1 MVYQILV
8 AGCWLHQPSNQ
19 LFVHLGCPIAIPMAG
34 GDDMDS
40 LIQDIRFAL
49 RSLRNSRA
57 TSIIA
62 VLCLALGIG
71 ANTAI
76 FSVIRAVLLES
87 LPYSEPQRL
96 VALNEAGSGGPSSV
110 SAPVYFDMKR
120 ETKIFTDV
128 AAWTYARVD
137 LGVGEPERLLGVR
150 GTTNLFS
157 TLGAKPLIGRALL
170 PSDEPPSANPVVVLS
185 EGLWRRRFGGDQKIV
200 GTQIDLSNTRYTVVG
215 VMPAAFDFPIA
226 AVHKDFWIPLDF
238 AVIGGKEARNNRSL
252 QVLARLAP
260 GVDSARAM
268 ASLSTVAQRLATAY
282 PEAHKGRGLLV
293 RSVAGQTLGSIRPAL
308 LILLT
313 GVGLVLLI
321 ACANVANLTLAR
333 SAGRK
338 REVAIRTA
346 LGADRSRLVRQLLT
360 ESALLSVV
368 GGALGLAVA
377 WWGLHA
383 LLGLSLNVLPR
394 GESIGIQGDV
404 LLFATVVSLATG
416 IGIGLVPAIRASRP
430 DLRADLAEGAGKTS
444 ASAARHRTLKALI
457 VGEIALSVVLLTGAG
472 LVIRSF
478 VALLDVDAGF
488 KADGVL
494 TFSVAPPAKTYADSV
509 VYSQFFEPILQRVRA
524 IPGVRAAGVTNVLPV
539 AGGTTDR
546 FFQITGQAK
555 VTEIVKRPDAQ
566 LRVISP
572 DYFRAFGIR
581 VVSGRE
587 FNAGDTRTSEKVII
601 VNDELARRF
610 FPGQNPIGK
619 HIEIADDEPLTI
631 VGVVRAVREIGLDQQ
646 LLPEFYVPGEQ
657 WMGVGAMSFV
667 VSTTGDPAAV
677 ARDVREVV
685 RALAPRQPVYGL
697 ATMTNVVRNSLGTRR
712 LLLMLL
718 GLFAGLALVL
728 SAAGVFGVMSYG
740 VTQRRREI
748 GIRIAL
754 GAKFGDVTS
763 MVLRDV
769 ATVTASGVGLGIVVM
784 LLSAR
789 LLTSMLYG
797 VTAYDVPTYLAVPL
811 VIGVVAFFAGAIPAV
826 RAARTDPLVAMRSE

>member
-1 MVYQILV
+1 
-8 AGCWLHQPSNQ
+8 
-19 LFVHLGCPIAIPMAG
+19 
-34 GDDMDS
+34 MDS
-40 LIQDIRFAL
+40 LRQDIRFAV

-62 VLCLALGIG
+62 LLCLALGIG

-87 LPYSEPQRL
+87 LPYSKPEQL
-96 VALNEAGSGGPSSV
+96 VYLNEFGSRGAGSV
-110 SAPVYFDMKR
+110 SAPVYFDMQA
-120 ETKIFTDV
+120 ETKIFSDV
-128 AAWTYARVD
+128 AAWMYARAD

-157 TLGAKPLIGRALL
+157 TLGAKPLLGRTLL
-170 PSDEPPSANPVVVLS
+170 ASDEPPSADPVVVLS
-185 EGLWRRRFGGDQKIV
+185 EGLWRRRFGGDPHIV
-200 GTQIDLSNTRYTVVG
+200 GTKIELSNTPYTVVG
-215 VMPAAFDFPIA
+215 VMPAAFDFPVTTA
-226 AVHKDFWIPLDF
+226 HKDFWIPLDF
-238 AVIGGKEARNNRSL
+238 AVIGGKLARNNRPL

-260 GVDSARAM
+260 RVDSARAM
-268 ASLSTVAQRLATAY
+268 SSLSIVAQRLAAEY
-282 PEAHKGRGLLV
+282 PEAHKGRSLLV
-293 RSVAGQTLGSIRPAL
+293 RSVAGQTVGSIRPAL
-308 LILLT
+308 MVLLAA
-313 GVGLVLLI
+313 VGLVLLI

-333 SAGRK
+333 SAGRR

-383 LLGLSLNVLPR
+383 LLNLSSTILPR
-394 GESIGIQGDV
+394 SDSIGIQGGV

-430 DLRADLAEGAGKTS
+430 DLRADLAEGTGKTS

-457 VGEIALSVVLLTGAG
+457 VAEIALSVVLLTGAG

-478 VALLDVDAGF
+478 IALLDVDAGF
-488 KADGVL
+488 KAEQVL

-509 VYSQFFEPILQRVRA
+509 VYSQFFEPILDRVRA
-524 IPGVRAAGVTNVLPV
+524 IPGVQAAGVTSVLPV

-546 FFQITGQAK
+546 FFQITGQPK
-555 VTEIVKRPDAQ
+555 ITEIMKRPDAE
-566 LRVISP
+566 LRVISS

-581 VVSGRE
+581 IIGGRE
-587 FNAGDTRTSEKVII
+587 LTAQDTRTSEKVII
-601 VNDELARRF
+601 VNEELARRF
-610 FPGQNPIGK
+610 FPGQNALGQ
-619 HIEIADDEPLTI
+619 HIEISEGVPLTI

-646 LLPEFYVPGEQ
+646 LLPEFYVPGSQ
-657 WMGVGAMSFV
+657 WGGVGAMSFV
-667 VSTTGDPAAV
+667 VSATGAA
-677 ARDVREVV
+677 AALSRDVREAV
-685 RALAPRQPVYGL
+685 RSLAPRQPVYGL
-697 ATMTNVVRNSLGTRR
+697 ATMTNIVRNSLGTRR
-712 LLLMLL
+712 LLLTLL
-718 GLFAGLALVL
+718 GLFAGLALLL

-769 ATVTASGVGLGIVVM
+769 ATVAGLGVGLGTVAT

-789 LLTSMLYG
+789 VMTSVLYG
-797 VTAYDVPTYLAVPL
+797 VSAYDVGTYFAAPV
-811 VIGVVAFFAGAIPAV
+811 VIAGVAFLAGAIPAV
-826 RAARTDPLVAMRSE
+826 RAASTDPLIAMRSE

>member
-1 MVYQILV
+1 
-8 AGCWLHQPSNQ
+8 
-19 LFVHLGCPIAIPMAG
+19 
-34 GDDMDS
+34 MD
-40 LIQDIRFAL
+40 LLRQDIRFAF

-87 LPYSEPQRL
+87 LPYADPQRL
-96 VALNEAGSGGPSSV
+96 VYLNEVGSRGPGSV
-110 SAPVYFDMKR
+110 SAPVYFDMKA
-120 ETKIFTDV
+120 ETKVFSGV
-128 AAWTYARVD
+128 AAWTYARAD
-137 LGVGEPERLLGVR
+137 LGVGDPERLLGVR

-157 TLGAKPLIGRALL
+157 TLGAKPLLGRTLL
-170 PSDEPPSANPVVVLS
+170 PTDEPPSAAPVVVLS
-185 EGLWRRRFGGDQKIV
+185 EGLWRRRFGADQKIV

-215 VMPAAFDFPIA
+215 VMPAAFDFPVA
-226 AVHKDFWIPLDF
+226 ATRKDFWIPLDY
-238 AVIGGKEARNNRSL
+238 AVIGGKTARNNRSL

-268 ASLSTVAQRLATAY
+268 ASLSTVAQRLAAAY

-293 RSVAGQTLGSIRPAL
+293 RSVAGQVVGSVRPAL
-308 LILLT
+308 IVLLAA
-313 GVGLVLLI
+313 VGLVLLI

-368 GGALGLAVA
+368 GGGLGLAVA

-383 LLGLSLNVLPR
+383 LLGLSSNILPR
-394 GESIGIQGDV
+394 GESIGIQGGV
-404 LLFATVVSLATG
+404 LLFATAVSLATG

-444 ASAARHRTLKALI
+444 ASVARHRTLKALI

-478 VALLDVDAGF
+478 GALLDVDAGF
-488 KADGVL
+488 KSDGVL
-494 TFSVAPPAKTYADSV
+494 TFSVAPPAKTYADTA
-509 VYSQFFEPILQRVRA
+509 VYLQFFEPMLERVRA
-524 IPGVRAAGVTNVLPV
+524 IPGVRAAGVTSVLPV

-546 FFQITGQAK
+546 FFQISGQPTI
-555 VTEIVKRPDAQ
+555 TEIIKRPDAE
-566 LRVISP
+566 LRVVSP

-581 VVSGRE
+581 IVSGRE
-587 FNAGDTRTSEKVII
+587 FNAADTRTSEKVII
-601 VNDELARRF
+601 VNEELARRF
-610 FPGQNPIGK
+610 FPGQNPIGQ
-619 HIEIADDEPLTI
+619 HIEMSTDEPLTI

-646 LLPEFYVPGEQ
+646 LLPEFYVPGGQ
-657 WMGVGAMSFV
+657 WTGVGAMSFV
-667 VSTTGDPAAV
+667 VSTSGDPAAL

-697 ATMTNVVRNSLGTRR
+697 ATMTNVVRDSLGTRR
-712 LLLMLL
+712 LLLTLL
-718 GLFAGLALVL
+718 GLFASLALVL

-754 GAKFGDVTS
+754 GAKFRDVTS
-763 MVLRDV
+763 LVLRDV
-769 ATVTASGVGLGIVVM
+769 ATVAGIGVGLGIVVT

-789 LLTSMLYG
+789 VMTSVLYG
-797 VTAYDVPTYLAVPL
+797 VSAYDVATYLAVPV
-811 VIGVVAFFAGAIPAV
+811 VIGAVAFLAGAIPAI
-826 RAARTDPLVAMRSE
+826 RAARTDPLIAMRSE

>member
-1 MVYQILV
+1 
-8 AGCWLHQPSNQ
+8 
-19 LFVHLGCPIAIPMAG
+19 
-34 GDDMDS
+34 MDS
-40 LIQDIRFAL
+40 LGQDIRFAL

-57 TSIIA
+57 TSSIA

-87 LPYSEPQRL
+87 LPFAEPQQL
-96 VALNEAGSGGPSSV
+96 VYLNEVGSRGPGSV
-110 SAPVYFDMKR
+110 AAPVYFEMKA
-120 ETKIFTDV
+120 ESTIFADV
-128 AAWTYARVD
+128 AAWMYARAD
-137 LGVGEPERLLGVR
+137 LGVGDPERLLGVR

-157 TLGAKPLIGRALL
+157 TLGAKPLLGRTLL
-170 PSDEPPSANPVVVLS
+170 PSDEPPGANPVVVLS
-185 EGLWRRRFGGDQKIV
+185 EGLWRRRFGADPAIL
-200 GTQIDLSNTRYTVVG
+200 GTPIDLSNMRYTVVG
-215 VMPAAFDFPIA
+215 VMPAAFDFPVA
-226 AVHKDFWIPLDF
+226 AARKDFWIPLDF
-238 AVIGGKEARNNRSL
+238 AVIGGKTQRNNRSL

-268 ASLSTVAQRLATAY
+268 ASLSIVARRLAAAY

-293 RSVAGQTLGSIRPAL
+293 RSVAGQTFGSIRPAL
-308 LILLT
+308 LVLLAA
-313 GVGLVLLI
+313 VGLVLLI

-338 REVAIRTA
+338 REIAIRTA

-360 ESALLSVV
+360 ESAILSIL

-383 LLGLSLNVLPR
+383 ILGLSSNILPR
-394 GESIGIQGDV
+394 SESIGIQSGV

-416 IGIGLVPAIRASRP
+416 IGIGFVPAIRASRP

-444 ASAARHRTLKALI
+444 ASIARHRTLKGLI

-478 VALLDVDAGF
+478 AALLDVDAGF
-488 KADGVL
+488 TSEGVL
-494 TFSVAPPAKTYADSV
+494 TFSVAAPAKTYPDSL
-509 VYSQFFEPILQRVRA
+509 VYSQFFEPILARLRA
-524 IPGVRAAGVTNVLPV
+524 IPGVRAAGVTTVLPV

-546 FFQITGQAK
+546 FFQIAGRP
-555 VTEIVKRPDAQ
+555 EITDMPKRPDAE

-581 VVSGRE
+581 VVGGRE
-587 FNAGDTRTSEKVII
+587 FNAGDTRASEKVII
-601 VNDELARRF
+601 VNEELVRRF
-610 FPGQNPIGK
+610 FPGENPIGQR
-619 HIEIADDEPLTI
+619 IEIAEDEPLTI

-646 LLPEFYVPGEQ
+646 LLPEFYVPGTQ
-657 WMGVGAMSFV
+657 WLGVSAMSFV
-667 VSTTGDPAAV
+667 VSTRGDPAAL
-677 ARDVREVV
+677 ARDAREVV
-685 RALAPRQPVYGL
+685 HAVAPRQPVYGL

-712 LLLMLL
+712 LLLTLL
-718 GLFAGLALVL
+718 GLFASLALVL
-728 SAAGVFGVMSYG
+728 SAAGVYGVMSYG

-769 ATVTASGVGLGIVVM
+769 AMVAALGVGLGIAVT

-789 LLTSMLYG
+789 VLTSMLYG
-797 VTAYDVPTYLAVPL
+797 VTAYDVLTYLAVPV
-811 VIGVVAFFAGAIPAV
+811 VIGAVALLAGAIPAV